1 MCGHFGQESNASG
14 KNSLFLIALLT
25 KIISKYTKVIF
36 FLILDLNLILVN
48 FALYMP
54 LVINSKFWKFETIIK
69 INGFFP

>member
-36 FLILDLNLILVN
+36 FN
-48 FALYMP
+48 FRPKSYIGKL
-54 LVINSKFWKFETIIK
+54 
-69 INGFFP
+69 